1 VHLTRRE
8 LLEMAA
14 ALAIAPP
21 SDDVE
26 RRASDTIRAYSAEGH
41 HRTATAVDRASAEA
55 LLVRARATGAAVSLQ
70 PFQLSRVDPVAALV
84 QIEDRRIEGL
94 PMFDGAFTAAGGL
107 RGAIGP
113 IDGDQPFAWTR
124 VAPNGEA
131 ALRKLRE
138 RSPHTAIVAVTM
150 GGKPGLCPVNAGWF
164 NEPFGPPVLQISS
177 EHLGAIEAASA
188 SHAEIR
194 VVAHATRKGAQAFNL
209 VADVPGTDPALPP
222 VCVMTPRSGWHANAS
237 ERGGGLVCWLE
248 TLRAVVAANGPAK
261 AGHYRNTPD
270 RNALNRNAADRNAA
284 GRNASNRNASNR
296 NASDGNF
303 PVVSGFSRTVGLRRT
318 VRFVASSGHELGHL
332 GLHDYLHRNPGLAHD
347 ALAWV
352 HFGANIGTSTGD
364 VGMTPSD
371 DRLRDAALR
380 ALTPHGLEKTRQSP
394 AAQVGGE
401 AATIQAE
408 NGRFISFIGRND
420 WFHNPGDLYPDA
432 ADIPLVARYA
442 RAAADLVLLL
452 ANTPAV

>member
-1 VHLTRRE
+1 
-8 LLEMAA
+8 MAA

-21 SDDVE
+21 LDDIE
-26 RRASDTIRAYSAEGH
+26 RRAFDTIRAYSAEGH
-41 HRTATAVDRASAEA
+41 HRTATVVDRASAEA
-55 LLVRARATGAAVSLQ
+55 LLARARATGAVVSLQ
-70 PFQLSRVDPVAALV
+70 PFQLSRVDPVAAFT

-107 RGAIGP
+107 RGPIGP

-124 VAPNGEA
+124 IAPNGEA

-138 RSPHTAIVAVTM
+138 GSRHAAIVAVTL

-177 EHLGAIEAASA
+177 EHLGALEAASA
-188 SHAEIR
+188 SHAEVR
-194 VVAHATRKGAQAFNL
+194 VVAQATRKTAQAFNV
-209 VADVPGTDPALPP
+209 VADVPGTGPALPP

-237 ERGGGLVCWLE
+237 ERGGGIVCWLE
-248 TLRAVVAANGPAK
+248 TLRAVVAAK
-261 AGHYRNTPD
+261 
-270 RNALNRNAADRNAA
+270 
-284 GRNASNRNASNR
+284 
-296 NASDGNF
+296 
-303 PVVSGFSRTVGLRRT
+303 GLLRT

-332 GLHDYLHRNPGLAHD
+332 GLHDYLHRRPGLAHD

-371 DRLRDAALR
+371 DRLRDTALR

-401 AATIQAE
+401 AATIQAG

-420 WFHNPGDLYPDA
+420 WFHNPGDLFPA
-432 ADIPLVARYA
+432 AVDIPMVARYA

-452 ANTPAV
+452 ANERV

>member
-194 VVAHATRKGAQAFNL
+194 VVAHATRQGAQAFNL

-270 RNALNRNAADRNAA
+270 RNALNRNAA
-284 GRNASNRNASNR
+284 GRNASDRNASDRNASNR

>member
-1 VHLTRRE
+1 
-8 LLEMAA
+8 MAA

-194 VVAHATRKGAQAFNL
+194 VVAHATRQGAQAFNL

-270 RNALNRNAADRNAA
+270 RNTVDQNAA
-284 GRNASNRNASNR
+284 GRNASDRNASDRNASNR

>member
-1 VHLTRRE
+1 
-8 LLEMAA
+8 MAA

-21 SDDVE
+21 SDGVE
-26 RRASDTIRAYSAEGH
+26 RRAVDTIRAYSAEGH

-55 LLVRARATGAAVSLQ
+55 LLARARATGAVVSLQ
-70 PFQLSRVDPVAALV
+70 PFQLSRVDPVAAFA
-84 QIEDRRIEGL
+84 QIEDRRFEGL

-107 RGAIGP
+107 RGPIGP

-138 RSPHTAIVAVTM
+138 DSRHAAIVAVTL

-177 EHLGAIEAASA
+177 DHLGAIEAASA
-188 SHAEIR
+188 SRVEVR
-194 VVAHATRKGAQAFNL
+194 VVAHATRKAAQAFNV

-237 ERGGGLVCWLE
+237 ERGGGIVCWIE
-248 TLRAVVAANGPAK
+248 TMRAVVAANGPAK

-270 RNALNRNAADRNAA
+270 QNASARNAADR
-284 GRNASNRNASNR
+284 SS
-296 NASDGNF
+296 S
-303 PVVSGFSRTVGLRRT
+303 VVSGFSRTGGLLRT

-332 GLHDYLHRNPGLAHD
+332 GLHDYLHRRPGLAHD

-371 DRLRDAALR
+371 DQLREAALR
-380 ALTPHGLEKTRQSP
+380 ALNPHGLEKTRQSL
-394 AAQVGGE
+394 ASQVGGE

-420 WFHNPGDLYPDA
+420 WFHNPGDLFPA
-432 ADIPLVARYA
+432 AVDIPLVARYA
-442 RAAADLVLLL
+442 RASVDLVLML